1 LNLSSQPK
9 KLTLTTRIFH
19 SQKNAINTITPTSKS
34 TTITMVYRSLSEFAS
49 SVKAPENILAR
60 RKRSEEN
67 KQAKLAH
74 EAAISKKARKNR
86 QVILKRAEKYAKEYQ
101 VEANRLALVKRQA
114 AEHGNIY
121 VEPEAKL
128 AFVVR
133 VRGLKSVSPKA
144 KKALQLLR
152 LRQINNG
159 VFVRL
164 NKATINMLRLVEPY
178 VAYGYVD
185 QKTVSDLLYKR
196 GYAKVNGQRIPIT
209 NNTIVEQALGQYDI
223 ICVEDLIHQ
232 IVTVGP
238 HFKQATNFLWPFKLT
253 HPTGGYESIKKHF
266 VLGGSFGNREEY
278 MNQLVQK
285 ML

>member
-1 LNLSSQPK
+1 MKSLKSFPR
-9 KLTLTTRIFH
+9 LTEY
-19 SQKNAINTITPTSKS
+19 S
-34 TTITMVYRSLSEFAS
+34 
-49 SVKAPENILAR
+49 ENILAR
-60 RKRSEEN
+60 RKRSEDN

-74 EAAISKKARKNR
+74 ESAIRKKARQNR
-86 QVILKRAEKYAKEYQ
+86 KVILKRAETYAKEYRA
-101 VEANRLALVKRQA
+101 EANKAALIKRQA
-114 AEHGNIY
+114 AEHGNLY

-128 AFVVR
+128 AFVIR
-133 VRGLKSVSPKA
+133 IRGLKSVSPKA

-185 QKTVSDLLYKR
+185 QKSVSDLVYKR
-196 GYAKVNGQRIPIT
+196 GYAKINGQRIPIT
-209 NNTIVEQALGQYDI
+209 GNHVIEQTLGQQDI
-223 ICVEDLIHQ
+223 LCVEDLIHE
-232 IVTVGP
+232 IYTVGP
-238 HFKQATNFLWPFKLT
+238 NFKQATNFLWPFKLT

-266 VLGGSFGNREEY
+266 ILGGSFGNREEY
-278 MNQLVQK
+278 MNQLIQK